1 MIKRLKSNKRKKTI
15 TLLVLLFATIVCANA
30 QTYRLYQTKNYHNQL
45 RLNTVTGSVEQIQ
58 DDGQRWTIVYDIE
71 PNGEYTNRFQ
81 LFETK
86 NMWTFIELDTFNGR
100 LWQVQ
105 YSVEGT
111 KYMFSV
117 PINEIPLDYSRGRSV
132 FTIQPMTSMYQ
143 YYLINGDTGEMWQF
157 QWTTDGPE
165 YRWIKKL

>member
-1 MIKRLKSNKRKKTI
+1 MSKQLNINKMKKTI
-15 TLLVLLFATIVCANA
+15 TLLVLTFATIFCANA

-86 NMWTFIELDTFNGR
+86 NMWTFIELYAEKQKVN
-100 LWQVQ
+100 
-105 YSVEGT
+105 
-111 KYMFSV
+111 
-117 PINEIPLDYSRGRSV
+117 ICI
-132 FTIQPMTSMYQ
+132 
-143 YYLINGDTGEMWQF
+143 
-157 QWTTDGPE
+157 
-165 YRWIKKL
+165 